1 MLCPVTLNIKNKN
14 KNKNKNKLLEQVQRR
29 AMKMM
34 RGL

>member
-14 KNKNKNKLLEQVQRR
+14 KNKNKIKLLEQVQRR